1 MNEIGANNS
10 RARMSANE
18 TGPGLLHSRPNY
30 IGEEFVKL
38 QVKFGYNNI
47 AGMTKKLTLKQ
58 TTRVRLLCSGLLLA
72 AAAAASSSEQPAAAP
87 NGSSSRKQPARVQ
100 PNTVKTG
107 SRPFYCCGSST
118 RQDGIKKKERKKE
131 KKEGKEAKAG
141 ALRPQAKREGH
152 SRGVSARS
160 TERAKARMSDEPVTG
175 AGWETMASRSSL
187 AAAGFKEEGSCGG
200 GCCRW
205 WW

>member
-1 MNEIGANNS
+1 MAN
-10 RARMSANE
+10 
-18 TGPGLLHSRPNY
+18 
-30 IGEEFVKL
+30 
-38 QVKFGYNNI
+38 
-47 AGMTKKLTLKQ
+47 KLTMKK
-58 TTRVRLLCSGLLLA
+58 
-72 AAAAASSSEQPAAAP
+72 
-87 NGSSSRKQPARVQ
+87 RKTKGVDLFIAVQ
-100 PNTVKTG
+100 V
-107 SRPFYCCGSST
+107 
-118 RQDGIKKKERKKE
+118 QDKMGERTKEN
-131 KKEGKEAKAG
+131 EAKASKLT
-141 ALRPQAKREGH
+141 AQAKREGH

>member
-58 TTRVRLLCSGLLLA
+58 T
-72 AAAAASSSEQPAAAP
+72 
-87 NGSSSRKQPARVQ
+87 KQVVDLFIVAVQ
-100 PNTVKTG
+100 V
-107 SRPFYCCGSST
+107 
-118 RQDGIKKKERKKE
+118 QDKMG
-131 KKEGKEAKAG
+131 
-141 ALRPQAKREGH
+141 
-152 SRGVSARS
+152 
-160 TERAKARMSDEPVTG
+160 
-175 AGWETMASRSSL
+175 
-187 AAAGFKEEGSCGG
+187 
-200 GCCRW
+200 
-205 WW
+205 